1 MPRMIFIFL
10 DGVGIG
16 KSEPSNP
23 FHRAGAS
30 YLPFFGQNL
39 CWTDQTPV
47 KPIDPLFGI
56 PGFPQ
61 SATGQ
66 TTLYTGK
73 AVPVLLNR
81 HQGTTP
87 NKFMRKIIREYN
99 LISLLKNK
107 RVKATFIN
115 AYPVFARFFNSGHI
129 NIKADGRF
137 EFSREFP
144 ELFKK
149 RISVTSC
156 MMISSR
162 IKPFDEGD
170 ILAGKSIYQ
179 DYSNRELTKRGLS
192 LPEFT
197 PEKAAEIL
205 FKQSRQYDFMLY
217 EYFQTDIY
225 AHRKSVSE
233 CTDLIKKLN
242 RLIER
247 LVTLLDKRTDTLLIT
262 SDHGNLEDCSVHTHT
277 LNPVP
282 LIVWGKGSQKLREAI
297 STIADVTPA
306 IARLFSIYS

>member
-1 MPRMIFIFL
+1 MPRLIFIFL

-16 KSEPSNP
+16 KPESTNP
-23 FHRAGAS
+23 FHRAEAP
-30 YLPFFGQNL
+30 YLPFYDSDTS
-39 CWTDQTPV
+39 WSDQTPV
-47 KPIDPLFGI
+47 KSIDPILGV

-61 SATGQ
+61 SASGQ

-73 AVPVLLNR
+73 PVPILLNR

-87 NKFMRKIIREYN
+87 TKFMRKIILEHN
-99 LISLLKNK
+99 LISLLKNN
-107 RVKATFIN
+107 RIKATFIN
-115 AYPVFARFFNSGHI
+115 AYPVFARYFNSGHV
-129 NIKADGRF
+129 NIREDGQLV
-137 EFSREFP
+137 FSSKFP

-162 IKPFDEGD
+162 IKPFDEHD

-179 DYSNRELTKRGLS
+179 DYSNRELCRRGLS

-197 PEKAAEIL
+197 PEKAAEII
-205 FKQSRQYDFMLY
+205 FRQSRSYDFMLY

-225 AHRKSVSE
+225 AHRKSISE
-233 CTDLIKKLN
+233 CTELIEKLN
-242 RLIER
+242 RLIKR
-247 LVTLLDKRTDTLLIT
+247 LVALLNPRTDTLLIT
-262 SDHGNLEDCSVHTHT
+262 SDHGNLEDCSIRTHT

-282 LIVWGKGSQKLREAI
+282 LIVWGKYSRRLHNSI

-306 IARLFSIYS
+306 IARFFSISG